1 MIAIVFIVI
10 MAIVIGGASLFG
22 GADSAAALSA
32 TSVPWW
38 ALLAVLGAFAGFF
51 AGGIYVGALGRFFAL
66 RSAVLELSR
75 RNDLG
80 ALDQLCIGVGAAVF
94 IDGRDHVAGRFV

>member
-32 TSVPWW
+32 TTVPW
-38 ALLAVLGAFAGFF
+38 
-51 AGGIYVGALGRFFAL
+51 
-66 RSAVLELSR
+66 
-75 RNDLG
+75 
-80 ALDQLCIGVGAAVF
+80 
-94 IDGRDHVAGRFV
+94 